1 MISVF
6 YKNKI
11 DKLNTSLKE
20 MNLKNFEDVFIT
32 ILVIYFLFTIHQNK
46 KDEYKLI
53 VNKSRKYLLKNQI
66 IYEEVATLL

>member
-20 MNLKNFEDVFIT
+20 MNLKNFEDFLIT
-32 ILVIYFLFTIHQNK
+32 ILVIHFLFAIHQNK

-53 VNKSRKYLLKNQI
+53 VNKSIKYLQNNKI
-66 IYEEVATLL
+66 KYEDIAKLI